1 MCGSSIILALKIH
14 CNSIKTHLYLYF
26 INVKNEHEILK
37 YAFVIILIYQYMS
50 LMFFCLP
57 LQNKL
62 NIVSPVH
69 VCVCK

>member
-1 MCGSSIILALKIH
+1 MCGSNIILALKIRY
-14 CNSIKTHLYLYF
+14 NSIKPHLYLYF
-26 INVKNEHEILK
+26 INVKNGREIFK

-62 NIVSPVH
+62 NTVSPVH